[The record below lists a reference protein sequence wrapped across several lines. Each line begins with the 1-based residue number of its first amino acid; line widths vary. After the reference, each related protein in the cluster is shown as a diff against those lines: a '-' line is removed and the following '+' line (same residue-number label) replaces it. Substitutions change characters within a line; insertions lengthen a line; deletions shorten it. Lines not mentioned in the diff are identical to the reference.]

1 MSDLNRLKELAALF
15 QPPKRN
21 VVMPTVS
28 EDLLDR
34 VLSKELPKDVRAAL
48 ELLSR
53 EDLKILFEVVK
64 KS

>member
-15 QPPKRN
+15 QPPKRTVAPN
-21 VVMPTVS
+21 VS

-48 ELLSR
+48 EMLSR
-53 EDLKILFEVVK
+53 EDLKILFEVIK